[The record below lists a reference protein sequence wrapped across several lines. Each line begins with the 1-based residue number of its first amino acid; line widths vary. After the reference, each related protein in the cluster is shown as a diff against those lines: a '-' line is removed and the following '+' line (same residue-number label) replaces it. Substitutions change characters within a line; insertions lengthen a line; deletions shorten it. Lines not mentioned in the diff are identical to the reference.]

1 MDIGQIFNI
10 LFINPFTNVLVAI
23 YQGLVFLHIP
33 YPLGMAII
41 VLTILIRLVMWPIIA
56 KQTHQMHKMHSLN
69 PHLSAIKEKHKD
81 DKKRQQE
88 EMMKLYKE
96 HGVNP
101 MAGCLPAIVQL
112 IVFGS
117 LYTTLLHF
125 ASANSGDAINAINNV
140 LYTPSLHLNSLDT
153 SFFGLS
159 VSDSP
164 QKLLGSLPLVAL
176 SIPLITAA
184 TQFLFS
190 KMMIPLKTKVDRA
203 KESKKE
209 VQADFAS
216 ALQSQSLYI
225 FPLMIGFFAFSLP
238 MGMALYWNTFTLFGI
253 IQQYLLVGSGSAKP
267 WLIKAGLKHAR

>member
-23 YQGLVFLHIP
+23 YQGLVFVHTP

-41 VLTILIRLVMWPIIA
+41 VLTIVIRFIMWPIIA
-56 KQTHQMHKMHSLN
+56 SQTRQMHKMHSLN
-69 PHLSAIKEKHKD
+69 PHLANIKEKHKG

-101 MAGCLPAIVQL
+101 MAGCLPSIVQL
-112 IVFGS
+112 VVFGS

-125 ASANSGDAINAINNV
+125 ASANNGNAVAAINKA
-140 LYTPSLHLNSLDT
+140 LYFPALHLNSLDT
-153 SFFGLS
+153 TFFGIS

-164 QKLLGSLPLVAL
+164 QKLLSSMPFLVLIPLV
-176 SIPLITAA
+176 TAA
-184 TQFLFS
+184 TQFIFS
-190 KMMIPLKTKVDRA
+190 KMMLPLKTKADRE

-216 ALQSQSLYI
+216 ALQSQSMYI

-238 MGMALYWNTFTLFGI
+238 IGMALYWNTFTIFGI
-253 IQQYLLVGSGSAKP
+253 IQQYLLVGSGSLKP
-267 WLIKAGLKHAR
+267 WLEKVGIQNAR

>member
-33 YPLGMAII
+33 FPLGMAII
-41 VLTILIRLVMWPIIA
+41 VLTLLIRLIMWPIIA
-56 KQTHQMHKMHSLN
+56 KQTLQMHKMHSLN
-69 PHLSAIKEKHKD
+69 PHLANIKEKHKD

-101 MAGCLPAIVQL
+101 MAGCIPAIVQL
-112 IVFGS
+112 VVFGS

-125 ASANSGDAINAINNV
+125 ASANNGNAVTAINNA
-140 LYTPSLHLNSLDT
+140 LYIPSLHINTLDT
-153 SFFGLS
+153 SFFGIS

-164 QKLLGSLPLVAL
+164 QKLFGSLPLLAL

-190 KMMIPLKTKVDRA
+190 KMMIPLKTKEDRK
-203 KESKKE
+203 KETKKE

-225 FPLMIGFFAFSLP
+225 FPAMIGFFAFSLP
-238 MGMALYWNTFTLFGI
+238 VGMALYWNTFTIFGI
-253 IQQYLLVGSGSAKP
+253 IQQYILVGSGSAKP
-267 WLIKAGLKHAR
+267 WLQKVGLKNTK